1 MDEIS
6 RKEAIIMLGIMH
18 ESLKLFPEVAQ
29 KQKMAALRF
38 AIRSLKTDEAY
49 QLLYESNLDNDVV
62 LAAEILKILDE
73 WKGTE
78 HPELTKTE
86 YFDKIIDIVNAAKK
100 GVSDGKS

>member
-1 MDEIS
+1 MGEIS
-6 RKEAIIMLGIMH
+6 RKEAIITLGIMLGN
-18 ESLKLFPEVAQ
+18 LKLFPEVGQ

-78 HPELTKTE
+78 HPELTKAE
-86 YFDKIIDIVNAAKK
+86 YFDKIVEVANDKRRSN
-100 GVSDGKS
+100 

>member
-6 RKEAIIMLGIMH
+6 RKEAIIMLGIML
-18 ESLKLFPEVAQ
+18 ENIKLFPEVGQ

-49 QLLYESNLDNDVV
+49 QLLYETNLDNDIV

-86 YFDKIIDIVNAAKK
+86 YFDKIVEVANSEK
-100 GVSDGKS
+100 GS

>member
-6 RKEAIIMLGIMH
+6 RKEAIIILGIIF
-18 ESLKLFPEVAQ
+18 ENIKLFPEVGQ
-29 KQKMAALRF
+29 KKKMAALRF
-38 AIRSLKTDEAY
+38 AIRSLKTNEAY
-49 QLLYESNLDNDVV
+49 QLLHESNFDNDVV

-86 YFDKIIDIVNAAKK
+86 YFDKIVEVANSEK
-100 GVSDGKS
+100 GS